1 MSEFSR
7 TTRSSSSSSSYATDS
22 SGSSNATSDL
32 KSIESDH
39 NIREE
44 TEQSILRLTANDPT
58 LTKLRVDCA
67 SLLSSS
73 SKSRSRLLVEFTKAL
88 AKHSSLEKL
97 ILSFKCVPKQEVKM
111 VLEALKHN
119 TSVKSL
125 EILDAM
131 IDRDVANVFGRT
143 TLEKAKFQRLCLVN
157 CNFKGSGL
165 AVFAMGLQHC
175 TTLQHIAV
183 ESTNL
188 GGYAADVISACLPLL
203 KLKSLRLQNT
213 GLSPEGLE
221 FLGECVAQTPS
232 LISLDLSEN
241 QILSQD
247 PHCLSQLTG
256 SCFDRTS
263 PDRFVLKGC
272 GLDRSS
278 LAAMSTA
285 MDLVAPLHLLT
296 LDLSGN
302 NFADGKSCRL
312 LQEILSTHNSITTLI
327 VDECGIHE
335 DRLPPIHDALRYNN
349 SFLKNVFTSK
359 VSLAILDSLD
369 LLGTTS
375 EQVVA
380 KISPPREDRKAHG
393 EEEGYEEQ
401 EEQASAVSGNIRHD
415 HTMGSF

>member
-1 MSEFSR
+1 MSE
-7 TTRSSSSSSSYATDS
+7 
-22 SGSSNATSDL
+22 L
-32 KSIESDH
+32 K
-39 NIREE
+39 
-44 TEQSILRLTANDPT
+44 
-58 LTKLRVDCA
+58 
-67 SLLSSS
+67 
-73 SKSRSRLLVEFTKAL
+73 
-88 AKHSSLEKL
+88 
-97 ILSFKCVPKQEVKM
+97 PK
-111 VLEALKHN
+111 
-119 TSVKSL
+119 
-125 EILDAM
+125 
-131 IDRDVANVFGRT
+131 
-143 TLEKAKFQRLCLVN
+143 
-157 CNFKGSGL
+157 
-165 AVFAMGLQHC
+165 
-175 TTLQHIAV
+175 
-183 ESTNL
+183 
-188 GGYAADVISACLPLL
+188 
-203 KLKSLRLQNT
+203 LQNT

-256 SCFDRTS
+256 SCFERTS

-359 VSLAILDSLD
+359 VSHAIWDSLD

-380 KISPPREDRKAHG
+380 KISTPREDRKAYG

-401 EEQASAVSGNIRHD
+401 EEQASAVSSNIRHD
-415 HTMGSF
+415 DTMGSF